1 MSRPAPTGGRAFPG
15 AIPFA
20 AMLAEKNVI
29 GHAMFN
35 DPPYFKDLRGWKN
48 HRSDW
53 LAVDVREF
61 RSRL

>member
-1 MSRPAPTGGRAFPG
+1 MARYGIAK
-15 AIPFA
+15 
-20 AMLAEKNVI
+20 KNVI
-29 GHAMFN
+29 GHAMAN
-35 DPPYFKDLRGWKN
+35 DSPYFKDLRGWRN